1 MDILNVAPE
10 NHDYDSLNEN
20 SSDLQRLDVFFA
32 ILLKSTY
39 GEYVDTHKLKLKYNQ
54 KSYFE
59 ALLFETGLVI
69 DDSGVAEQT
78 RFILT
83 SKAIVQLNKYGSY
96 SNYKQAIDNHYI
108 KQSQD
113 ASNEKE
119 LKNQINVLTIDALK
133 READNAELDRKLKE
147 SQQKINELSLIKKPT
162 WKERNWLLIALV
174 SALLAGAFGFLL
186 DIGKEAMKHKL
197 WPDKTESKIQ
207 TQEKLDTV
215 PLRK

>member
-1 MDILNVAPE
+1 MSILNVAPE
-10 NHDYDSLNEN
+10 NHDYDGLDEN
-20 SSDLQRLDVFFA
+20 SSDLQRLDAFFA

-54 KSYFE
+54 QSYFE
-59 ALLFETGLVI
+59 ALLLETGLVV
-69 DDSGVAEQT
+69 DDSGAAEQT

-113 ASNEKE
+113 ASFEKE
-119 LKNQINVLTIDALK
+119 LKNQINTLTLDALK
-133 READNAELDRKLKE
+133 RESLNAELDRKLKE

-162 WKERNWLLIALV
+162 WRERHWLWIALV
-174 SALLAGAFGFLL
+174 SSLLAGAFGFLL
-186 DIGKEAMKHKL
+186 DIGKEATKKKL
-197 WPDKTESKIQ
+197 WPDKIESKTQI
-207 TQEKLDTV
+207 QEKSDTV